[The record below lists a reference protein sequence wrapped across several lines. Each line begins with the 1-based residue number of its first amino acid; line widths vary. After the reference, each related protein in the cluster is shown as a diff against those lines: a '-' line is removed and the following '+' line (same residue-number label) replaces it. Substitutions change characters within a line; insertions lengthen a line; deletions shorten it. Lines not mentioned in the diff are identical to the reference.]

1 MYPLK
6 AELKHRRVATT
17 NRIGEGLKSS
27 NSEASVMTPSF
38 SGRGHSLAVAIL
50 QYDNK
55 ELDSIRF
62 KYLSWYCVYMHQ
74 LHHHICGLER
84 LVRSPMFQN

>member
-17 NRIGEGLKSS
+17 KRIGEGLKSS

-50 QYDNK
+50 YYNYCD
-55 ELDSIRF
+55 LHSLCFVCVSIN
-62 KYLSWYCVYMHQ
+62 CTTT
-74 LHHHICGLER
+74 
-84 LVRSPMFQN
+84 